1 MLLLLIIALILAWPT
16 YGFSL
21 IAYLALVFG
30 RTYFSTKIQK
40 RRANTLSA
48 IREVQAGKGHPPSWV
63 NDSTQSSAFI
73 GATIS
78 EATRK
83 GVPQSFIAN
92 HFKSNE
98 NKAALLCVVGLME
111 DKGSSIRE
119 QGIAATD
126 FICDVWKIQSSLVS
140 TKMTELEVLL
150 TDARVHYEISSLLEH
165 GTMFHGDEEV
175 AGMLEQCLE
184 AADEVRAIT
193 GQTPR
198 EVLSIAIGNPQ
209 PA

>member
-1 MLLLLIIALILAWPT
+1 MLLLLVIALILAWPT
-16 YGFSL
+16 SGLSL
-21 IAYLALVFG
+21 IAYLALVSG
-30 RTYFSTKIQK
+30 RAYFSTKIRK

-83 GVPQSFIAN
+83 GVPQSFITS
-92 HFKSNE
+92 HFKSAE
-98 NKAALLCVVGLME
+98 NKAALLCLVGLME

-126 FICDVWKIQSSLVS
+126 FICEIWKIQSNIVA
-140 TKMTELEVLL
+140 TRMRELGELL
-150 TDARVHYEISSLLEH
+150 TDARVHYEISSLIEY
-165 GTMFHGDEEV
+165 GSMFHGDEEV
-175 AGMLEQCLE
+175 AGMLDQCLE
-184 AADEVRAIT
+184 AAEEVRAIT
-193 GQTPR
+193 GQDPR
-198 EVLSIAIGNPQ
+198 EVLSVAIGRPQ